1 MDNAFSLAL
10 MEIEGR
16 NGLNFRKGPFAAKK
30 FWEEHKKSLI
40 KTGILVGLV
49 LAVVFFNVALDSYF
63 MGKKLAGLN
72 NQITGVFTSTFP
84 EVKKIVDPL
93 HQMRI
98 KIQDARKNAL
108 LTGQTEKN
116 ISTIDILNNISK
128 LIPKN
133 IDVNLT
139 RLVIGVESIVI
150 SGNTDTFNSVDNI
163 KNRLEKSDLFKKIII
178 SSANIDKS
186 DNRVRFKLK
195 VNL

>member
-1 MDNAFSLAL
+1 
-10 MEIEGR
+10 
-16 NGLNFRKGPFAAKK
+16 
-30 FWEEHKKSLI
+30 
-40 KTGILVGLV
+40 
-49 LAVVFFNVALDSYF
+49 
-63 MGKKLAGLN
+63 
-72 NQITGVFTSTFP
+72 
-84 EVKKIVDPL
+84 
-93 HQMRI
+93 MRI
-98 KIQDARKNAL
+98 KIQEARKNAL

-116 ISTIDILNNISK
+116 ISTIDILNNISR

-150 SGNTDTFNSVDNI
+150 SGNTDTFNAVDNI